1 MRLRKK
7 LACAVASVLL
17 SATGTGVLAAY
28 PDKPVTIVVPYA
40 PGGATDST
48 TRILAQA
55 LQARAGKSFI
65 VDNAPGGGTTI
76 GAAKVTRAPADGYTF
91 LFGGLSANVLAPQ
104 LYSEVISFDPETAFE
119 PVAQVA
125 SQPLILVVNSESP
138 YKSLDDLLTAARA
151 KPGQINFGSPGAG
164 SAPHLIS
171 ELFLMEAGIEAQHI
185 PFRGAAPSLTAL
197 IGGEI
202 DIFMDTPTAP
212 MPHVEGGKLRAL
224 GVTSKEPVAE
234 LNGIPTIHEQGVK
247 DFEAYTWFALYAP
260 TGTPPDILDQVNAWV
275 NEALNDEQ
283 VRQQMARV
291 YLYPAPGTRD
301 DLDQYTRQERSRWTQ
316 IIKTKNLQSE

>member
-1 MRLRKK
+1 MRLRQK
-7 LACAVASVLL
+7 LACAVASTLL
-17 SATGTGVLAAY
+17 FATGTSVLAAY

-48 TRILAQA
+48 ARILAQA
-55 LQARAGKSFI
+55 LQERAGQSFI
-65 VDNAPGGGTTI
+65 VDNAPGAGTTI
-76 GAAKVTRAPADGYTF
+76 GAAKVARSPADGYTL

-104 LYSEVISFDPETAFE
+104 LYSKVISFDPETAFE

-138 YKSLDDLLTAARA
+138 YKTIDDLLTAARA
-151 KPGQINFGSPGAG
+151 KPGHINFGSPGAG

-171 ELFLMEAGIEAQHI
+171 ELFLMEAGVEAQHI

-202 DIFMDTPTAP
+202 DMFMDTPTAP
-212 MPHVEGGKLRAL
+212 MPHVESGKLRAL
-224 GVTSKEPVAE
+224 GVSSRQPIAE
-234 LNGIPTIHEQGVK
+234 LKGIPTIHEQGVK
-247 DFEAYTWFALYAP
+247 DFEAYTWFGLYAP
-260 TGTPPDILDQVNAWV
+260 NGTPPDILDQMNAWV
-275 NEALNDEQ
+275 NEALNDEL

-291 YLYPAPGTRD
+291 YLYPTSGTRD
-301 DLDQYTRQERSRWTQ
+301 ALGQYTQQERNRWTQ
-316 IIKTKNLQSE
+316 IIQTKNLQPE